1 MTNNYYKLDKLLSY
15 NSMLNMVIGARGVGK
30 TFAVKKYMLEQA
42 INKKSK
48 SIYLRRRDSELLGI
62 DKEKFFPTEILK
74 QVFTNFE
81 EIETKNSRAET
92 AIKFFGN
99 GRENELK
106 INSKRIILNDIVII
120 YLKSLSTSIK
130 LKGSEYD
137 EVDTVL
143 FDEFLI
149 DEMDKNLRYLPNEVD
164 LLFQFMSSV
173 FRKRDKVK
181 VFMLANATNTNNPY
195 FAYFRFDYNDY
206 NTKEYNYLKKYGVVV
221 HIAPNKPV
229 DFSKESL
236 NDNPLLK
243 IMQDSQIFKSNVENE
258 FTVNNYSNVKK
269 IKGRK
274 TKLYQIDCGNNQIY
288 SIFQKGSIIYIDNS
302 YEKNLNNIT
311 FNKNLISDTSIY
323 LDRSN
328 YISKMLRDKFYKNDI
343 IYCNFEVKYNV
354 MEELNSII

>member
-1 MTNNYYKLDKLLSY
+1 MITNYYKLDKLLSY

-42 INKKSK
+42 IYKGSK

-62 DKEKFFPTEILK
+62 DKEKFFPTEILR
-74 QVFTNFE
+74 QVFKNFE

-92 AIKFFGN
+92 SIRFMGN
-99 GRENELK
+99 NIENELK
-106 INSKRIILNDIVII
+106 INSKRIILNDKVII

-149 DEMDKNLRYLPNEVD
+149 DEMDRNLRYLPNEVD

-195 FAYFRFDYNDY
+195 FAYFRFDYNDK
-206 NTKEYNYLKKYGVVV
+206 NTKEYNYLKKYGVVI
-221 HIAPNKPV
+221 HIAPNKPI
-229 DFSKESL
+229 DLSKESL
-236 NDNPLLK
+236 DDNPLLK

-258 FTVNNYSNVKK
+258 FTVNDYSNVKK
-269 IKGRK
+269 IKNGK
-274 TKLYQIDCGNNQIY
+274 LKLYQIDCGNNNIY
-288 SIFQKGSIIYIDNS
+288 SIFQTGDMIYFDNG

-311 FNKNLISDTSIY
+311 FDKNLISDKSTY
-323 LDRSN
+323 LSRSHF
-328 YISKMLRDKFYKNDI
+328 ISKMLRDKFYLNDI
-343 IYCNFEVKYNV
+343 IYSSFEVKYNV
-354 MEELNSII
+354 MEQLNNII